1 MKVFLIAAISLDG
14 FIAQSPEQIST
25 AWTSGADKK
34 WFNKRTK
41 EAGVM
46 VMGRKTQ
53 DTIRRALPRR
63 LSVVMTRDEK
73 SKTKNE
79 KLEMITCE
87 SVKSNIKGEV
97 VFVNDEPESIL
108 KKLEEKGFDEVA
120 ICGGASI
127 YSLFM
132 KRGLVDRLHLTVE
145 PVLFGKGVSLFSEN
159 LKREGDHKD
168 SSYYNLKLISEK
180 KLNERGTRMLELEV
194 ES

>member
-34 WFNKRTK
+34 WFNERTK
-41 EAGVM
+41 KAGVM

-53 DTIRRALPRR
+53 DTIGRALPRR
-63 LSVVMTRDEK
+63 LSVIMTRNEK
-73 SKTKNE
+73 GKIKDG
-79 KLEMITCE
+79 KLEMVTCE

-120 ICGGASI
+120 ICGGASVYTQFI
-127 YSLFM
+127 KS
-132 KRGLVDRLHLTVE
+132 GLVDRLYLTVE
-145 PVLFGKGVSLFSEN
+145 PVLMGKGVSLFSD
-159 LKREGDHKD
+159 LVDVK
-168 SSYYNLKLISEK
+168 LKLVSEK
-180 KLNERGTRMLELEV
+180 KLNKQGARMLELVV
-194 ES
+194 EN